1 MTKQPDDQLTELT
14 EEDGSDSEPSVD
26 NFDQAELKDMLVA
39 ALDLEEGEPDPFVK
53 ESPQKEEVKQ
63 PVVRNKVTKKKTSDL
78 KLELKQQKKQIKQP
92 ILEDQR
98 PALSNIDMPVQ
109 QL

>member
-1 MTKQPDDQLTELT
+1 
-14 EEDGSDSEPSVD
+14 
-26 NFDQAELKDMLVA
+26 MLVA

-78 KLELKQQKKQIKQP
+78 KLELKQQKK
-92 ILEDQR
+92 
-98 PALSNIDMPVQ
+98 
-109 QL
+109 